1 MKLMGV
7 WMLSALSVALLS
19 GCVALE
25 SLPKPAPAPD
35 HTVLETRLIEMEAK
49 LAELRIRLE
58 PLEQTA
64 DDLGQR
70 QDRRLTAQDR
80 TLAGI
85 GRELKEIRTAVTSLR
100 RALESRSPTAV
111 TRREGAT
118 AIDGNLGANYRAV
131 EIALG
136 GLPSGEGERRVRQIP
151 AAVPNT
157 AREILVYAQIATGYV
172 EGGPHRF
179 RVSVRL
185 DGNREAAFYLYAN
198 GQPQQGWAYNSDNVW
213 LPMPKNRE
221 LILQADG
228 KPFFGDWNS
237 EVRIVSYR

>member
-7 WMLSALSVALLS
+7 RVLSALSAALLS

-25 SLPKPAPAPD
+25 PLPAPALAPD
-35 HTVLETRLIEMEAK
+35 QTVLETRLTGVESR
-49 LAELRIRLE
+49 LADFSARLDRLE
-58 PLEQTA
+58 GAA
-64 DDLGQR
+64 DDLGRR
-70 QDRRLTAQDR
+70 QERRLTAQDR

-85 GRELKEIRTAVTSLR
+85 GRELKETRTAVTSLR
-100 RALESRSPTAV
+100 RKLASQPPTAV
-111 TRREGAT
+111 ARPEGAT
-118 AIDGNLGANYRAV
+118 AIDGNFGADYRAV

-136 GLPSGEGERRVRQIP
+136 ELPSGEGERLVRRIP
-151 AAVPNT
+151 AAVPSA

-185 DGNREAAFYLYAN
+185 DAKREAAFYLYAV

-237 EVRIVSYR
+237 EVRIVGYR

>member
-1 MKLMGV
+1 MKLRGIRG
-7 WMLSALSVALLS
+7 LSALVVTLLS
-19 GCVALE
+19 GCVVLE
-25 SLPKPAPAPD
+25 PLPEPAPTSDQAA
-35 HTVLETRLIEMEAK
+35 LETRLAEMESK
-49 LAELRIRLE
+49 LMGLSARLE
-58 PLEQTA
+58 RLEQA
-64 DDLGQR
+64 AVDLGQR
-70 QDRRLTAQDR
+70 QERQLTAQDR
-80 TLAGI
+80 SLGGI
-85 GRELKEIRTAVTSLR
+85 ERQLKETRAAVSSLR
-100 RALESRSPTAV
+100 RKLESQPHAPVVRG
-111 TRREGAT
+111 EGAT
-118 AIDGNLGANYRAV
+118 AIAGNAGADYRAV

-136 GLPSGEGERRVRQIP
+136 ELPSGEGERLVRQIP

-185 DGNREAAFYLYAN
+185 DGGREAAFYLYAN

-237 EVRIVSYR
+237 EVRIIGYR